1 MLAKTFTYSNTV
13 LVPYTAAQVFAVVD
27 DVGNYHRFLPNCT
40 GSGVTTRTRVVG
52 GESAAEPSSERVLG
66 YMDLAFLGM
75 RYRLDSD
82 NIHTAPSRIDMRL
95 LKGPFKTLTGQWTF
109 TPLGDAGT
117 VSGCKVSYAMQWQYD
132 SALLAMTLGQR
143 FESIAKQLLDAFIA
157 ETARRAA

>member
-27 DVGNYHRFLPNCT
+27 DVGSYHRFLPNCA
-40 GSGVTTRTRVVG
+40 GSGVTARIAVDSAERTT
-52 GESAAEPSSERVLG
+52 ERVLG
-66 YMDLAFLGM
+66 FMDLAFLGM

-109 TPLGDAGT
+109 TPLGDAAT

>member
-1 MLAKTFTYSNTV
+1 MFAKTFTYSNTV
-13 LVPYTAAQVFAVVD
+13 LVPYTASQVFAVVD
-27 DVGNYHRFLPNCT
+27 DVGSYHRFLPNCA
-40 GSGVTTRTRVVG
+40 GSGVTARTAAY
-52 GESAAEPSSERVLG
+52 SAERSAERVLG

-95 LKGPFKTLTGQWTF
+95 LKGPFKTLTGQWSF

-132 SALLAMTLGQR
+132 SAVLAMTLGQR

>member
-27 DVGNYHRFLPNCT
+27 DVGSYHRFLPNCA
-40 GSGVTTRTRVVG
+40 GSGVTDR
-52 GESAAEPSSERVLG
+52 AALDSGERVLG

-82 NIHTAPSRIDMRL
+82 NIHVAPSRIDMHL

>member
-27 DVGNYHRFLPNCT
+27 DVGSYHRFLPNCA
-40 GSGVTTRTRVVG
+40 GSGVTARTTVD
-52 GESAAEPSSERVLG
+52 SYERVLG

-82 NIHTAPSRIDMRL
+82 NIHAAPCRIDMRL
-95 LKGPFKTLTGQWTF
+95 LKGPFKSLTGQWTF
-109 TPLGDAGT
+109 TPLGDAST

>member
-1 MLAKTFTYSNTV
+1 MLAKTFTHSNTV

-27 DVGNYHRFLPNCT
+27 DVGSYHRFLPNCA
-40 GSGVTTRTRVVG
+40 GSGVTARTAFDSG
-52 GESAAEPSSERVLG
+52 ERVLG

-82 NIHTAPSRIDMRL
+82 NIHVAPTRIDMRL

-109 TPLGDAGT
+109 TPLGDAST
-117 VSGCKVSYAMQWQYD
+117 VSGCKVTYAMQWQYD